1 MQAWSA
7 HAGIPIGATMPAS
20 NLWSLAQR
28 WFEGRLSPDWQ
39 PRSPRQSQRLL
50 EDAGFIGAFWQLK
63 ADG

>member
-1 MQAWSA
+1 
-7 HAGIPIGATMPAS
+7 MPAS

-50 EDAGFIGAFWQLK
+50 EDAGFVGPFWQLK
-63 ADG
+63 VEA